1 MADEPTTHDT
11 APADAPAPPS
21 APATEPTEAT
31 EPVND
36 GTNVTKEDEETAGKQ
51 ATTEVNAP
59 DGEQTTEV
67 AEPPS

>member
-21 APATEPTEAT
+21 APATEPAET
-31 EPVND
+31 VND